1 VAGQGLH
8 TLDLASLASTESVG
22 STERRLGA
30 NADADPLGRHN
41 GRQDI
46 ALNLNEPLFSSHWQC
61 SWTSSASTSNFSV

>member
-1 VAGQGLH
+1 MAGQGLH

-30 NADADPLGRHN
+30 NADAYPLGRHN

-46 ALNLNEPLFSSHWQC
+46 ALNLNEPFVLQSLAMLMDLFR
-61 SWTSSASTSNFSV
+61 

>member
-46 ALNLNEPLFSSHWQC
+46 ALNLNEPFVLQSLAMLMDLFR
-61 SWTSSASTSNFSV
+61 